1 MLRTEIAR
9 VQTQAQAESYE
20 ANGIDEY
27 EYVACGLKDVCPL
40 CKEMDGKTFKLKD
53 MEIGKNAPPLHPN
66 CHCAL
71 APYSDRKEYEKWL
84 DGLANGEHSLRFD
97 EWKSI
102 DFNTQIEQHKKGNKV
117 NITSQAINK
126 IKNVR
131 PTGYTEDEAHE
142 SMLVRQELLSYSK
155 KYNNSNEVLA
165 LRKITNTEKT
175 PTNFVKGTEDSVDFL
190 GDSDTFHLLVSS
202 DERTLELVHNHPG
215 LSYFSM
221 NDINVFMTYPTI
233 KTMTIVT
240 NQGKT
245 WYINKLD
252 NFNFVEAKSVMKDIV
267 EKYKDKDVAIEKFL
281 KKGYSF
287 GIERN

>member
-1 MLRTEIAR
+1 M
-9 VQTQAQAESYE
+9 
-20 ANGIDEY
+20 
-27 EYVACGLKDVCPL
+27 
-40 CKEMDGKTFKLKD
+40 
-53 MEIGKNAPPLHPN
+53 HPN

-71 APYSDRKEYEKWL
+71 APYSDRNVYEQWL
-84 DGLANGEHSLRFD
+84 NGLANGEHSLRFD

-165 LRKITNTEKT
+165 LRKITNIEKT

-221 NDINVFMTYPTI
+221 NDINVFMTYPSI
-233 KTMTIVT
+233 KL
-240 NQGKT
+240 
-245 WYINKLD
+245 KLSSLLIYLV
-252 NFNFVEAKSVMKDIV
+252 FP
-267 EKYKDKDVAIEKFL
+267 
-281 KKGYSF
+281 
-287 GIERN
+287 